1 MIERNYKKK
10 RLGEKYRGRQVRER
24 EVEAMMFLMICFA
37 PVLFVFWVIR
47 QTIVIVAR
55 FLSFDIKC
63 ALVKKKN
70 PEQYRYLKNEE
81 ARITNCGGKTFWVMH
96 HYK

>member
-1 MIERNYKKK
+1 
-10 RLGEKYRGRQVRER
+10 
-24 EVEAMMFLMICFA
+24 MMFLMICFA
-37 PVLFVFWVIR
+37 PILFVFWVIW
-47 QTIVIVAR
+47 QTIVIVVR

-63 ALVKKKN
+63 ASVKKKN

-81 ARITNCGGKTFWVMH
+81 ARIKNCGGKTFWVMH